1 MTIQGYVQTSN
12 VQHST
17 PNVEGSTARPA
28 VAPHQFFRAFFP
40 ERARDLFFL
49 SRFELG
55 KMLE

>member
-28 VAPHQFFRAFFP
+28 VAPQQFFRAFFP
-40 ERARDLFFL
+40 
-49 SRFELG
+49 
-55 KMLE
+55 